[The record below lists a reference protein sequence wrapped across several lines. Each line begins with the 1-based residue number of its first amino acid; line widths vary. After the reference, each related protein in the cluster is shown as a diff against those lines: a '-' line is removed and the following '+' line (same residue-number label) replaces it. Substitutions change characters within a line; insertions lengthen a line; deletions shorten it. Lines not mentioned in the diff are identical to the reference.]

1 MKKFFIQ
8 TFGCQMNVYDSERV
22 AVMLSNSGW
31 IHTENASDSDII
43 IINSCSVRDKPLK
56 KLFSCAGRYLPL
68 KRRKGTLIFI
78 MGCVAQQL
86 GRKIIEKAPFIDGV
100 FGPGAEDLILQI
112 VEKGKYPFVSNDQD
126 LLEREEIFPES
137 SKGSFFE
144 KHVSSITV
152 MHGCNNFCSYCIVP
166 FVRGKE
172 VSRKSSSILQEVD
185 MLIQKG
191 VLEITL
197 LGQNVNSYNDP
208 QTGKDFTDLLYDV
221 AKKDGLQRLRFMT
234 SHPKDFNEKLAAA
247 FTEIPQLMPNLHL
260 PAQSGSD
267 RILNM
272 MNRKYTI
279 ADYLKKL
286 DMARKYLPDVALSG
300 DFIVGFPD
308 ETEDDFR
315 QTLDLIERV
324 GYDVIYAF
332 AYSPRPMTAASKLM
346 DNISPDV
353 KAERLNRLL
362 DAQKNRMKEVRN
374 RYLNRTVKVL
384 IEKPSPKSRT
394 LMGRNEHNLVTHV
407 VNAVDD
413 DMGRI
418 IDVKVLEVLENTL
431 RGQKT

>member
-22 AVMLSNSGW
+22 AVMLSNAGW
-31 IHTENASDSDII
+31 LHTENASNADII

-68 KRRKGTLIFI
+68 KRKKGTLIFI

-86 GRKIIEKAPFIDGV
+86 GRKIIEKAPYIDGV
-100 FGPGAEDLILQI
+100 FGPGAEDLIPDI
-112 VEKGKYPFVSNDQD
+112 VEKGNFPFVSNDQD

-137 SKGSFFE
+137 SKGAFFE
-144 KHVSSITV
+144 KYVSSITV

-166 FVRGKE
+166 FVRGRE
-172 VSRKSSSILQEVD
+172 VSRNAVSILNEVD
-185 MLIQKG
+185 MLIEKG

-197 LGQNVNSYNDP
+197 LGQNVNSYKDP
-208 QTGKDFTDLLYDV
+208 QTGKDFTSLLYDV
-221 AKKDGLQRLRFMT
+221 AEKKSLQRLRFMT
-234 SHPKDFNEKLAAA
+234 SHPKDFNERLATA
-247 FTEIPQLMPNLHL
+247 FKEIPQLMPNLHL

-267 RILNM
+267 RILKM
-272 MNRKYTI
+272 MNRKYTL
-279 ADYLKKL
+279 AEYLEKL
-286 DMARKYLPDVALSG
+286 DLARKYLPDVALSG

-308 ETEDDFR
+308 ETEEDFE
-315 QTLDLIERV
+315 QTLKLIDMV

-332 AYSPRPMTAASKLM
+332 AYSPRPMTAASKFM
-346 DNISPDV
+346 DNISLNV
-353 KAERLNRLL
+353 KADRLNRLL

-384 IEKPSPKSRT
+384 IEKQSPKSST

-407 VNAVDD
+407 VNAVESDK
-413 DMGRI
+413 GRI

-431 RGQKT
+431 RGQKV

>member
-1 MKKFFIQ
+1 VKKFFIQ

-22 AVMLSNSGW
+22 AVMLSSAGW
-31 IHTENASDSDII
+31 LHTENASNADII

-68 KRRKGTLIFI
+68 KRKKGTIIFI

-86 GRKIIEKAPFIDGV
+86 GRTIIERAPYIDGV

-112 VEKGKYPFVSNDQD
+112 VEKGKYPFVSNDQN

-137 SKGSFFE
+137 SKGAFFE

-166 FVRGKE
+166 FVRGRE
-172 VSRKSSSILQEVD
+172 VSRKETSILHEVD
-185 MLIQKG
+185 MLLEKG

-197 LGQNVNSYNDP
+197 LGQNVNSYKDLD
-208 QTGKDFTDLLYDV
+208 TGADFTKLLYDV
-221 AKKDGLQRLRFMT
+221 AKKEGLQRLRFMT
-234 SHPKDFNEKLAAA
+234 SHPKDFNEKLAIA

-267 RILNM
+267 RILKM
-272 MNRKYTI
+272 MNRKYTV
-279 ADYLKKL
+279 ADYLGKL
-286 DMARKYLPDVALSG
+286 EMARKYLPDVALSG

-308 ETEDDFR
+308 ETEDDFE
-315 QTLDLIERV
+315 QTLQLIDMV

-332 AYSPRPMTAASKLM
+332 AYSPRPMTQASMLK
-346 DNISPDV
+346 DNIPPDV

-384 IEKPSPKSRT
+384 IEKPSPKSST

-407 VNAVDD
+407 VNAVEEDI
-413 DMGRI
+413 GRI
-418 IDVKVLEVLENTL
+418 VDVKILEVLENTL
-431 RGQKT
+431 RGQKV